1 MLDPDQVAQALLQTL
16 RERLQ
21 PADGLFELPT
31 PPTLRDPAGEDAL
44 RARGVKMQRDMLAVE
59 TGGDSFLRASAPEL
73 GVVDVDAYCA
83 AQRAAVVGALELCSR
98 SSVLDAALA
107 ASGCRSRDDWARRML
122 LPATPF
128 DAVALM
134 LYSLLNEVRV
144 SVLGADAARDQEFN
158 ACSALECVTVG
169 RLDAGCW
176 AGFDEYRRMGVLPA
190 LPPPPVAKR
199 AREGSPEAPPAQRRR
214 REEQDGA
221 AVALPV
227 TEQDPARAGLL
238 AEQKQLKERLKEVNE
253 ALRLGQSS
261 CFYLVR
267 HPMET
272 FRDRGYIEKVH
283 PRLQQLIETQH
294 WVVVGFGRTEY
305 ALQAYSNRQGR
316 LDGEFFAT
324 RIQQDVYAFRREDV
338 LVWQE
343 DAPEASA
350 SLERLVKAV
359 LAFTQ
364 RNHAPARALR
374 ELTWGSEA
382 VCAFDHPACCIL
394 HLHGWVDETLLMH
407 PALWTALQEMSAPHE
422 LLGGG
427 RVLTCDAETLQDALV
442 PASVRLRHANL
453 NPVRLG
459 KAEQA

>member
-1 MLDPDQVAQALLQTL
+1 MQDPDQVAQALLQTL
-16 RERLQ
+16 RQRLQ
-21 PADGLFELPT
+21 PADGSFDLPT
-31 PPTLRDPAGEDAL
+31 PPTLRYPSGEDAL
-44 RARGVKMQRDMLAVE
+44 RARGVKMQREMLAVE
-59 TGGDSFLRASAPEL
+59 TGGDSFLRAVAPEL
-73 GVVDVDAYCA
+73 GVVDVDGYCA

-98 SSVLDAALA
+98 SSVDAALA
-107 ASGCRSRDDWARRML
+107 ASGCQSRDDWARRML

-134 LYSLLNEVRV
+134 LWSLLSERMV
-144 SVLGADAARDQEFN
+144 SVLGADRAGDQECN

-190 LPPPPVAKR
+190 LPVAKR

-227 TEQDPARAGLL
+227 AEQDPARAGLL
-238 AEQKQLKERLKEVNE
+238 AKQKQLKERLKEVNE

-267 HPMET
+267 HPMEA

-316 LDGEFFAT
+316 LDGEYFAP

-343 DAPEASA
+343 DAPDASA

-374 ELTWGSEA
+374 ELTWGSAA
-382 VCAFDHPACCIL
+382 VCAFDHPACCII

-407 PALWTALQEMSAPHE
+407 PALWTALQGMSAPHE

-427 RVLTCDAETLQDALV
+427 RILTCDAETLQDALV

-453 NPVRLG
+453 CPVW
-459 KAEQA
+459 AEAHS